1 VPSITLPDSRKLA
14 YELMG
19 DPDGVPVIVLHGTPG
34 SWRQLAALGP
44 PAGARGIAVVA
55 PDRAGYGG
63 SSHDPSRTI
72 ASSARDVGML
82 IVQLGL
88 PACGVV
94 GISGGGPTALA
105 CGALLGRNGVSAVAT
120 VGSVAPLVPRD
131 PSLPPDRVLTRL
143 AQRSEA
149 GARVVFEL
157 MVRAGRARPE
167 RSLDRFAALLAEPDA
182 RLLRDDGD
190 LRTALLDDLRHP
202 SPTTARATAR
212 DLRLFTRPWDV
223 DLSPMNVPVDVWHG
237 TADRNVP
244 VAHARVIASRC
255 PHAELRIVD
264 GGGHMLFG
272 RLDQILAGLTDRNRS
287 A

>member
-1 VPSITLPDSRKLA
+1 MPSITLPDSRKLA
-14 YELMG
+14 YERMG
-19 DPDGVPVIVLHGTPG
+19 DPHGVPVIVLHGTPG

-44 PAGARGIAVVA
+44 PAGTRGIAVVA

-82 IVQLGL
+82 IARLDL

-105 CGALLGRNGVSAVAT
+105 CGTLLGDSVSAVAT

-131 PSLPPDRVLTRL
+131 PSLPPDRLVTRL
-143 AQRSEA
+143 ARRSEA

-157 MVRAGRARPE
+157 MVRSGRARPE

-202 SPTTARATAR
+202 SPTTARAAAR
-212 DLRLFTRPWDV
+212 DLRLFTRPWNV
-223 DLSPMNVPVDVWHG
+223 ELSQLNVPVDVWHG

-255 PHAELRIVD
+255 PHAELHIVD

-272 RLDQILAGLTDRNRS
+272 RLDQILAGLTERNRS